1 MNIKNLKIM
10 ASEKIGFA
18 KGGKTRKSFD
28 VFWNPSGGEVYVGW
42 GGKTNIG
49 KAGSAGEAM
58 RKAEAWLYDK

>member
-1 MNIKNLKIM
+1 M
-10 ASEKIGFA
+10 ASEKIGSV

-28 VFWNPSGGEVYVGW
+28 VFWNPSDREVYVGW
-42 GGKTNIG
+42 GGRTSIG